1 MRLAGKVAIVT
12 GSGTGIGEAIARCF
26 AREGAAVVIDYAHRD
41 TEARETQ
48 QAIEQAGGNAI
59 IVQGDVSKSADV
71 ARLVEQTVGQLGRLD
86 ILVNNAGIEEKH
98 PFLEYPQELWDAV
111 VAVNLTGPWLCSQAA
126 ARQMVQQGG
135 GGRIINIS
143 SVHEDLPMPTNAAY
157 CAAKGG
163 LRMLMRTIAVELAP
177 HQITV
182 NNIAP
187 GAIDTPMDEPLK
199 QHPDEMKTLLSEIP
213 LGRMG
218 TPDEVADLALYLAS
232 DAAAY
237 VTGSTYFIDGGMLR
251 QAGSL

>member
-1 MRLAGKVAIVT
+1 MRLEGKVAVVT
-12 GSGTGIGEAIARCF
+12 GSGTGIGEAIAKRF

-41 TEARETQ
+41 TAARETQ
-48 QAIEQAGGNAI
+48 QAIERAGGKAI
-59 IVQGDVSKSADV
+59 IIQADVAKSADV
-71 ARLVEQTVGQLGRLD
+71 EQLVQQTVRQLGKLD

-98 PFLEYPQELWDAV
+98 PFLEYPEELWDSIIQ
-111 VAVNLTGPWLCSQAA
+111 VNLKGPWLCSQAA
-126 ARQMVQQGG
+126 AHQMVQQGN

-163 LRMLMRTIAVELAP
+163 LRMLMRTICDELAP
-177 HQITV
+177 YKITV

-187 GAIDTPMDEPLK
+187 GAIDTPMDKPLK
-199 QHPDEMKTLLSEIP
+199 QHPDELKTLLAEIP

-218 TPDEVADLALYLAS
+218 QPDEVAGLALYLAS
-232 DAAAY
+232 DDAAY
-237 VTGSTYFIDGGMLR
+237 VTGSTYFIDGGMMR